1 MAAASVP
8 RDRSPLRNGTEPD
21 PSRIKEEP
29 KRDEDIMMRQASV
42 VNDPRYHHP
51 SAQSQMQAHSQA
63 QAQAAAAAA
72 AAQHHYMASRHGQHI
87 LPPPPHSHLSRAM
100 MAHPMGGPPMSHYP
114 PPSAGGWPT
123 PLDPY
128 GRDPY
133 RMDPMHQLRF
143 NPLIEHAIRA
153 DAEER
158 AKAMSIYAAH
168 SAAHLRSKEPSPVPP
183 PQHHRM
189 NPGSM
194 KPSPSHMAVG
204 PNGHPVSVDM
214 HKKED
219 TTSAR

>member
-1 MAAASVP
+1 MHM
-8 RDRSPLRNGTEPD
+8 RS
-21 PSRIKEEP
+21 
-29 KRDEDIMMRQASV
+29 ASV
-42 VNDPRYHHP
+42 VSDPRYHHP
-51 SAQSQMQAHSQA
+51 SAVQSQAQAQA

-72 AAQHHYMASRHGQHI
+72 AAQHHYMHSAPFFDGNLTAPRNRHAQHI
-87 LPPPPHSHLSRAM
+87 LPPPPPHLSRAM
-100 MAHPMGGPPMSHYP
+100 LTHSMGGPPMSHYP
-114 PPSAGGWPT
+114 PPTAAGWT
-123 PLDPY
+123 TAMDPY

-133 RMDPMHQLRF
+133 RLETMHHTMRY
-143 NPLIEHAIRA
+143 NPIMEAAIRYHHQA
-153 DAEER
+153 QLQPNAPNAVDEHER
-158 AKAMSIYAAH
+158 AKALSLYAHH

-219 TTSAR
+219 STSAR